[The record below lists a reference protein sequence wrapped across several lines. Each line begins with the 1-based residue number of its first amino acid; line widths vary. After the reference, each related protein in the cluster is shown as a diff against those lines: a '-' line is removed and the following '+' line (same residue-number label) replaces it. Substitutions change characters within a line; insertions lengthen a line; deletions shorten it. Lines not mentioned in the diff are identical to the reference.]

1 MHAVIQTYWKKTGTD
16 SEGNTA
22 YFAGATPLSAELSAD
37 DFVDFTA
44 LPEAT
49 VIGWIKDKLGGDDHY
64 NERIQAGIDEQTNP
78 VTEEESLPEPISTAL
93 TGIALARQGI
103 EWLKANVDAAS
114 DAKAMA
120 AQLTNVFQGHKDFN
134 KQRYDGTLTL
144 KEVAE
149 QRIEMVHQEKLMEL
163 RTLIDLRMGHGFYDS
178 IQRISRS
185 ACVKLR
191 KKRKS
196 SAEQLYGGARSL
208 RDRRRSPALLWDL

>member
-1 MHAVIQTYWKKTGTD
+1 M
-16 SEGNTA
+16 
-22 YFAGATPLSAELSAD
+22 
-37 DFVDFTA
+37 
-44 LPEAT
+44 
-49 VIGWIKDKLGGDDHY
+49 
-64 NERIQAGIDEQTNP
+64 
-78 VTEEESLPEPISTAL
+78 EPISTAL

-149 QRIEMVHQEKLMEL
+149 QRIEMRLHQEKLMEL

-178 IQRISRS
+178 IQRDFQER
-185 ACVKLR
+185 LR
-191 KKRKS
+191 KIEEEKK
-196 SAEQLYGGARSL
+196 EQRRAAI
-208 RDRRRSPALLWDL
+208 RRRAEFARQAKVASIAMGFVTAIVSSVAYWIMSWTK